1 VRWTVFKSQ
10 FFGFA
15 AQKYSAK
22 PQLKNCH
29 LARRYNFKSESTI
42 MSEIYKMYRLRI
54 IVTIVLAVVVTVI
67 IVLGAFLFLA
77 STQVDSQIDLKFISI
92 NSKSIG
98 AIFMTLGIGLLVY
111 LIKSIPKITIQ
122 KKDDTFTL
130 HADE

>member
-1 VRWTVFKSQ
+1 
-10 FFGFA
+10 
-15 AQKYSAK
+15 
-22 PQLKNCH
+22 
-29 LARRYNFKSESTI
+29 
-42 MSEIYKMYRLRI
+42 
-54 IVTIVLAVVVTVI
+54 VLAVVVTVI